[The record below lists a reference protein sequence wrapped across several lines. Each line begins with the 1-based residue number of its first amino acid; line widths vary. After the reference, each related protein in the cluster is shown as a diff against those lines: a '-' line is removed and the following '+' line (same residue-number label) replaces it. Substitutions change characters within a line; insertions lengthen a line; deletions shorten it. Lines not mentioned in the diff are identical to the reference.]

1 MGVLVHGGGSAFV
14 VAAGYMVCI
23 QDVEVRRVCEGRGVP
38 GLEAECA
45 LDVWLPFKQIESQER
60 ASFLRFAQRGD
71 EGRDAGCAQI
81 IKGQAQDRSTGG
93 FIHVQSKLRAEYE
106 CPHFAGVWFE
116 HILGT
121 SLERMHGVAIA
132 LIGRTDIAFHQ
143 GGCMAPEPELRCRRI
158 ACFEHVRWK
167 HAFPNGMCLGGGRQS
182 GVDTHKALVR
192 FMHTS
197 AASVCL
203 GNEIRRRGRAGRVM
217 HQD

>member
-93 FIHVQSKLRAEYE
+93 FIHVQGKLRAEYE
-106 CPHFAGVWFE
+106 CPHFAGV
-116 HILGT
+116 
-121 SLERMHGVAIA
+121 
-132 LIGRTDIAFHQ
+132 
-143 GGCMAPEPELRCRRI
+143 
-158 ACFEHVRWK
+158 
-167 HAFPNGMCLGGGRQS
+167 
-182 GVDTHKALVR
+182 
-192 FMHTS
+192 
-197 AASVCL
+197 
-203 GNEIRRRGRAGRVM
+203 
-217 HQD
+217 